1 MQRNRA
7 IEPQDNP
14 PPSVHTRQP
23 PTHAGGIDADAI
35 KEWLWAFAQQSL
47 DYAVLLVDAG
57 GRILWANPGATWIL
71 AATTQEIVGG
81 PVSRFFTPEDIAF
94 GIPEHEIN
102 SAVRQ
107 GSSDDDRWMLRADGS
122 RYWSAGRTV
131 ALRDRDGALQGYLK
145 IFRDQTEL
153 KMRIA
158 ALRNRAMLVDVD
170 QRARMQVLAAM
181 ARELQE
187 QLAGS
192 TPAVSREMALRLAQ
206 DIAQVVQAGDETL
219 ELQLEPLRLDEEIAA
234 VVELASR
241 RTGCT
246 PAVEVL
252 LPPGRSIEFE
262 GDRRRVRQA
271 LAELLDNA
279 IRTTRGD
286 GRIWINA
293 SVENAQALVR
303 IEDNGAGMD
312 VETQARVY
320 ALLTDPNAPADPRG
334 LGSGLSLARFLLEL
348 HGGTIQAR
356 SAGPGK
362 GSEFSVRLPLSQ
374 SSRVVPA
381 PL

>member
-1 MQRNRA
+1 
-7 IEPQDNP
+7 
-14 PPSVHTRQP
+14 
-23 PTHAGGIDADAI
+23 
-35 KEWLWAFAQQSL
+35 
-47 DYAVLLVDAG
+47 
-57 GRILWANPGATWIL
+57 
-71 AATTQEIVGG
+71 
-81 PVSRFFTPEDIAF
+81 
-94 GIPEHEIN
+94 
-102 SAVRQ
+102 
-107 GSSDDDRWMLRADGS
+107 
-122 RYWSAGRTV
+122 
-131 ALRDRDGALQGYLK
+131 
-145 IFRDQTEL
+145 
-153 KMRIA
+153 
-158 ALRNRAMLVDVD
+158 
-170 QRARMQVLAAM
+170 
-181 ARELQE
+181 
-187 QLAGS
+187 
-192 TPAVSREMALRLAQ
+192 MALRLAQ

-262 GDRRRVRQA
+262 GDRRRIRQA